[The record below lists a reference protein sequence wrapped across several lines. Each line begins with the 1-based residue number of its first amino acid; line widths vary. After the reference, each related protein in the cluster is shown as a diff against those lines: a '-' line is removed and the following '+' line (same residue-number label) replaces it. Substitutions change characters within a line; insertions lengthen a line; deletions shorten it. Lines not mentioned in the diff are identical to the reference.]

1 MRFCRLRL
9 LFSVAVPF
17 ATKPKQDGARNAIVV
32 ENRCEDS
39 WICIRHLRILGLCEV
54 SIRGMLENQGVLLI

>member
-1 MRFCRLRL
+1 M
-9 LFSVAVPF
+9 AVPF